1 MQAGGST
8 NGGAGIQLAYD
19 TADGQLHQGGHEP
32 RDPRHRRRL
41 QRRHHDE
48 DELVSLIEAK
58 AKSSVFLSVLGFGM
72 GNLKDGRLEK
82 LADKGNG
89 HYAYIDTIQEAH
101 KVLVEQMGATLV
113 TIAKDVKI
121 QVEFNP
127 ARVGAYR
134 LIGYENRMLRNQD
147 FNDDTKDAGEI
158 GAGHHVTALYELV
171 PAGLAAQLPAAN
183 VDPLRFQQNAPVQ
196 QAGRQAPIAGRQAPL
211 QASRPRTRAS
221 GSSTASSTRA
231 STTPTPPR
239 TSSSPPPSPASACSS
254 ATRPTRET

>member
-1 MQAGGST
+1 
-8 NGGAGIQLAYD
+8 
-19 TADGQLHQGGHEP
+19 
-32 RDPRHRRRL
+32 
-41 QRRHHDE
+41 
-48 DELVSLIEAK
+48 
-58 AKSSVFLSVLGFGM
+58 
-72 GNLKDGRLEK
+72 
-82 LADKGNG
+82 
-89 HYAYIDTIQEAH
+89 
-101 KVLVEQMGATLV
+101 MGATLV

-183 VDPLRFQQNAPVQ
+183 VDPLRFQQTTPRCSKR
-196 QAGRQAPIAGRQAPL
+196 RQAP
-211 QASRPRTRAS
+211 SRWSSSSATSGPTRIRAS

-231 STTPTPPR
+231 WTMPTPPR

-254 ATRPTRET
+254 ATRPKRET